1 MAADMDAAEL
11 LDFLLLPGFS
21 LATLAGAV
29 DTLAAAVALQ
39 PGQVGEP
46 LLHPHDT
53 NIVAVASDARV
64 DTRLPQFL
72 LDDIAAIADFIEQ
85 HARPA

>member
-1 MAADMDAAEL
+1 MADAKLIDGNALAQRLRVAMRERAERL
-11 LDFLLLPGFS
+11 RE
-21 LATLAGAV
+21 AGI
-29 DTLAAAVALQ
+29 Q
-39 PGQVGEP
+39 PGLAVIVVGEP